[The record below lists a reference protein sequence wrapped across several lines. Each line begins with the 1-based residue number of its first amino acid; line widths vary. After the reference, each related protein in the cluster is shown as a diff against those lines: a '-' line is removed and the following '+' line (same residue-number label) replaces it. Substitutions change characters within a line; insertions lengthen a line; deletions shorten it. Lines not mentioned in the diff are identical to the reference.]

1 MTPVRKVH
9 RLVALVALTHA
20 TSAFG
25 YRPFDATDAD
35 VAAPGEQEFEV
46 GAAYVDESPSATW
59 AAPAFV
65 ANYGIGHDREMVLEG
80 TLLLRADQHADESR
94 WALGDTT
101 LSLKQILRRGAL
113 QAEKGI
119 SVAAECGVL
128 LPTIHD
134 EHGAGG
140 TCALIASQRWPAA
153 TLHLNGGLTRS
164 RDHRWEQSASAILEG
179 SEHWTVR
186 PVSEVTVDWTDE
198 GSVRAGLLG
207 IIWSVREQISFDAA
221 VRYEETDVQHSWEV
235 RAGFTLSR

>member
-1 MTPVRKVH
+1 MPARRIH
-9 RLVALVALTHA
+9 RLAALFALTHA
-20 TSAFG
+20 TSALA

-35 VAAPGEQEFEV
+35 IAEPGEQEFEV
-46 GAAYVDESPSATW
+46 GAAYVDESLSETW

-65 ANYGIGHDREMVLEG
+65 ANYGIVRNRELVLEG
-80 TLLLRADQHADESR
+80 TLLRLADSEADAR
-94 WALGDTT
+94 WALGDTA

-113 QAEKGI
+113 QDAEGASI
-119 SVAAECGVL
+119 AAECGVL

-179 SEHWTVR
+179 PERWSVR
-186 PVSEVTVDWTDE
+186 PVSELSVEWTDE
-198 GSVRAGLLG
+198 SSVRAGLLG
-207 IIWSVREQISFDAA
+207 IIWSAREQISFDAA